1 MRTPKLLLIAA
12 LALFQPAHR
21 ASAAPPSTEE
31 LTHAVV
37 RLSSHGASATVI
49 ATQTGR
55 TLLLSCGHA
64 FRGADRA
71 KAILVD
77 APHPAAGR
85 PKQVGVRLL
94 QVDYE
99 ADLSLI
105 ELGDGPLPFV
115 APVAPA
121 GHSPGSHLLSVG
133 FDEMKWPATKKSARL
148 WRGPEGGTDSAVTH
162 TFERP
167 WHGRSG
173 GALLDLDTGHL
184 IGVVSGYE
192 VSGQRRGIY
201 ASHGAILRFLSATG
215 GGSVQGREKH
225 PAIPPQGPEPGIGVR
240 PVPFGDLS
248 VPRPQLSAPPP
259 FSVGRIGNPSY
270 DKSPFCPPGKS

>member
-1 MRTPKLLLIAA
+1 MQSQRDLPMRTPKLLLIAA

-85 PKQVGVRLL
+85 P
-94 QVDYE
+94 
-99 ADLSLI
+99 
-105 ELGDGPLPFV
+105 GPLPFV

-215 GGSVQGREKH
+215 GGSVQGRKKH

-259 FSVGRIGNPSY
+259 FSVGRIGKVKP
-270 DKSPFCPPGKS
+270 